1 MSNAQLFGTS
11 GGRRSISGDS
21 ASLNSHSHDEFEED
35 RVVYL
40 EEDDGNAGGDR
51 PLIRSSS
58 YRSKPVEKQ
67 LKPESNAFSIPKLRP
82 SASSSS
88 SRHSS
93 GEVKVEHTEHLV
105 HSLHLSVLSFI

>member
-1 MSNAQLFGTS
+1 MSNTQLFGPS

-40 EEDDGNAGGDR
+40 EEDDGNSGGER
-51 PLIRSSS
+51 PLIRSNSC
-58 YRSKPVEKQ
+58 RSKPFEKQ

-88 SRHSS
+88 RQSS